1 MQVLSLAKSHSKQRS
16 NASFPNGKEN
26 YFLGVDK
33 VKGVKRKT
41 TVQEAGRETVMSH
54 VNAIPVDLS
63 SLAITK
69 LCNFDHI

>member
-41 TVQEAGRETVMSH
+41 TVQEAGRENIH
-54 VNAIPVDLS
+54 VNVIPVDLS
-63 SLAITK
+63 SLAIAK